1 LVRVSRRVGG
11 LLARQRP
18 AAGQFF
24 RLRSGWR
31 WIASPQ
37 GCRPGRWAAARPPAP
52 PPFCAPPRPHW
63 LTTCRRRHAGL
74 LRTPSG
80 FLQRFQALFT
90 LRPECFST
98 FPRGTC
104 SLSVS
109 RRCLALGR
117 VYVPLWAALPSNPT
131 LRGQLAGRRGRGRHG
146 ALTLHGGA
154 FQRTYT
160 SPRLQELTP

>member
-1 LVRVSRRVGG
+1 LVRVTRRVGG
-11 LLARQRP
+11 LLPRQRP
-18 AAGQFF
+18 AAGQAFWA
-24 RLRSGWR
+24 LRSGWR
-31 WIASPQ
+31 LVASPQ
-37 GCRPGRWAAARPPAP
+37 GCRPDQRAAARPPAP

-63 LTTCRRRHAGL
+63 LTTAGRPAAGL
-74 LRTPSG
+74 TRTPSG

-98 FPRGTC
+98 FPRGSC

-131 LRGQLAGRRGRGRHG
+131 LRGQIAGRPRRGDTGLSPSMAARSS
-146 ALTLHGGA
+146 ALTPLRA
-154 FQRTYT
+154 CRT
-160 SPRLQELTP
+160 